1 MDTIAPFLLYDYDPY
16 VIVSEGKL
24 YWMIDAY
31 TITDAYPY
39 SEPIY
44 MSGGWG
50 FNYMRNAVK
59 VVMDAYNGDV
69 TYYVIDE
76 DDPIINTYMK
86 IFPDLFRP
94 FSEMPED
101 LKGHIRYPEDLFRVQ
116 AELYSTYHM
125 KDPRVFYNKEDAWV
139 IPNEV
144 YRGGT
149 QEMIPYYIIMRFPDE
164 EKEEFIMMIPFIPR
178 GKENLIG
185 WMAAKCD
192 YPNYG
197 NLTVFQFSKQ
207 VLTYGPMQI
216 EARIDQDT
224 SISQDITLW
233 SQAGSNV
240 IRGNT
245 LIIPIE
251 NSLLYVEPLYL
262 EATEK
267 GTLPELKRVIVAY
280 ENKIVMKDTLTE
292 ALEEIYGTV
301 FVPPDKPSEDMTPEQ
316 RLALIANLYD
326 KAQAALTNGD
336 LAAYQD
342 YVDQIGELSG

>member
-1 MDTIAPFLLYDYDPY
+1 
-16 VIVSEGKL
+16 
-24 YWMIDAY
+24 
-31 TITDAYPY
+31 
-39 SEPIY
+39 
-44 MSGGWG
+44 
-50 FNYMRNAVK
+50 
-59 VVMDAYNGDV
+59 
-69 TYYVIDE
+69 
-76 DDPIINTYMK
+76 
-86 IFPDLFRP
+86 
-94 FSEMPED
+94 
-101 LKGHIRYPEDLFRVQ
+101 
-116 AELYSTYHM
+116 M
-125 KDPRVFYNKEDAWV
+125 KDPMVFYNKEDAWV

-144 YRGGT
+144 YRKGT
-149 QEMIPYYIIMRFPDE
+149 QEMIPYYIIMRFPGE
-164 EKEEFIMMIPFIPR
+164 EKEEFILMIPFIPK

-262 EATEK
+262 EATEQ

-280 ENKIVMKDTLTE
+280 ENRIVMKDTLTE

-301 FVPPDKPSEDMTPEQ
+301 ISPPNKPPDDMTPEQ
-316 RLALIANLYD
+316 RLALIASLYD
-326 KAQAALTNGD
+326 QAQAALTKGD

-342 YVDQIGELSG
+342 YIDRIGELVG